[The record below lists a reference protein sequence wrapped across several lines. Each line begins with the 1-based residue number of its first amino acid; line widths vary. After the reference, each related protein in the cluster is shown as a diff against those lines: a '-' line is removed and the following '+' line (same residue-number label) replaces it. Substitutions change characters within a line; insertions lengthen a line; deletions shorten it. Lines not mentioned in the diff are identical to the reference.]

1 MWALA
6 DWASPEGVGA
16 VLGMRINELCGWWLQ
31 RHLLLLVLVQLSDTL
46 GPSFISHLSD
56 LN

>member
-16 VLGMRINELCGWWLQ
+16 VLGMRTNELCGC
-31 RHLLLLVLVQLSDTL
+31 V
-46 GPSFISHLSD
+46 GPII
-56 LN
+56 